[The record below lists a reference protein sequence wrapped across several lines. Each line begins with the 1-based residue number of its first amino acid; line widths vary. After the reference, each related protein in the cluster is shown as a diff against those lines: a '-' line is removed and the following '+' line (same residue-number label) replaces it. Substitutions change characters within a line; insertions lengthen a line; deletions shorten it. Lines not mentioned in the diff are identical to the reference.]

1 MSVVLSTGT
10 LPKAITWFSS
20 AYTGALRCSEDILS
34 TNTSAG
40 TFKCVGDI
48 THNAGHQPQQ
58 RVGWMPSTPFRGT
71 AFLLW
76 FNLFVIFLC
85 TWTGTR
91 PRVLK
96 PAKFWYTHKYYQVAK
111 NVLCPGASVFEAI
124 HEYWQARNLISKTKG
139 ATNGQMKLVTA
150 FYLGMLGVRYR
161 TGENSNR
168 VLWPKQYAFMLNKG
182 IVAWGD
188 RSSWGLNA
196 AAINDKSDSAGMGQA
211 FTLCNILWALWIAA
225 HRLGNRLPLT
235 PLEITTIA
243 YAFCAIVKCP
253 FWWHKPKDVLT
264 YSLIDLPEMKPE
276 DRETFESLVVEDTYD
291 IDGPEQ
297 WSSRDAYSLLGF
309 ARAQTPVHT
318 RETPGPL
325 EDEHAAP
332 DSVVDTNVK
341 PVDSLDSVGET
352 NPSNTRSIEQTHVKP
367 PIIILKWDSDLYR
380 FWRWRL
386 PICALMTIFSA
397 VHLGVWNYA
406 FPTTA
411 ERWLWQSCAILST
424 VSAFVSTLFREI
436 ALRWTG
442 PMSILRVGFFYLH
455 FMCRI
460 ILAALVFA
468 SLRSMP
474 VEVYHVHA
482 AW

>member
-48 THNAGHQPQQ
+48 THNAAHQTQQ

-111 NVLCPGASVFEAI
+111 NVLCPGASVFEAS
-124 HEYWQARNLISKTKG
+124 HEYWQARTLISETKG
-139 ATNGQMKLVTA
+139 ATDGQMKLVTA

-182 IVAWGD
+182 MVAWDD

-225 HRLGNRLPLT
+225 HRL
-235 PLEITTIA
+235 
-243 YAFCAIVKCP
+243 
-253 FWWHKPKDVLT
+253 
-264 YSLIDLPEMKPE
+264 
-276 DRETFESLVVEDTYD
+276 
-291 IDGPEQ
+291 
-297 WSSRDAYSLLGF
+297 
-309 ARAQTPVHT
+309 
-318 RETPGPL
+318 
-325 EDEHAAP
+325 
-332 DSVVDTNVK
+332 
-341 PVDSLDSVGET
+341 
-352 NPSNTRSIEQTHVKP
+352 
-367 PIIILKWDSDLYR
+367 
-380 FWRWRL
+380 
-386 PICALMTIFSA
+386 
-397 VHLGVWNYA
+397 
-406 FPTTA
+406 
-411 ERWLWQSCAILST
+411 
-424 VSAFVSTLFREI
+424 VS
-436 ALRWTG
+436 
-442 PMSILRVGFFYLH
+442 
-455 FMCRI
+455 
-460 ILAALVFA
+460 
-468 SLRSMP
+468 
-474 VEVYHVHA
+474 
-482 AW
+482 